1 MLLSEAENIM
11 ELVRAHF
18 AGGAKSG
25 NKAYAA
31 SPDVSLDPK
40 GHKLDAVLSGLSSS
54 ATPIGK
60 GTVGVDDHTRRNQ
73 NVVVAMSQ
81 ILKLR
86 RDGEKDTAI
95 GYGQR
100 ILDGGIRVGNCTEMA
115 CVAAYLVSKKVDAKA
130 DIAIVVTDGPGDHV
144 FCVVGES
151 SGWEN
156 VRSVTDDVRGSIVID
171 PWANVCCT
179 VGDYEATF
187 TAKMKVWLGQGKR
200 IAAGGKD
207 WLAPD
212 KAYVDKIR
220 YSSLDIRNA
229 RNSSAL

>member
-1 MLLSEAENIM
+1 MLLSEAEAIM
-11 ELVRAHF
+11 RQVRAHF
-18 AGGAKSG
+18 AAGAKSG

-31 SPDVSLDPK
+31 SADVSLDPK
-40 GHKLDAVLSGLSSS
+40 GHKLDEVLSKLSPS
-54 ATPIGK
+54 ASPIAK
-60 GTVGVDDHTRRNQ
+60 GADEVDDHTRRNQ
-73 NVVVAMSQ
+73 NVVIAMSQ

-86 RDGEKDTAI
+86 NDGEKDTAI
-95 GYGQR
+95 AYGQR

-115 CVAAYLVSKKVDAKA
+115 CVAACLVSKKVGPEI

-144 FCVVGES
+144 FCVVGEA
-151 SGWEN
+151 SGWDSVRDVPEN
-156 VRSVTDDVRGSIVID
+156 VASAIVID

-179 VGDYEATF
+179 ADEYERTF
-187 TAKMKVWLGQGKR
+187 AAKMKVWLGQGKR
-200 IAAGGKD
+200 IAAGGRD

-220 YSSLDIRNA
+220 YSSLDLRNA